1 MDGYFLAMFQIAFG
15 KGVGFNVG
23 WSAKRRK
30 MRSKMGVIATNIPKP
45 GVIAKNRRK
54 RRATKVRVFI
64 VVHAAYK
71 QVWVHFDHTSMASV
85 PDSSLSTSIS
95 PKMEF

>member
-15 KGVGFNVG
+15 TGVGFNVD

-45 GVIAKNRRK
+45 GVIAKIGGK
-54 RRATKVRVFI
+54 GEQQKFAF
-64 VVHAAYK
+64 
-71 QVWVHFDHTSMASV
+71 S
-85 PDSSLSTSIS
+85 
-95 PKMEF
+95 